1 MVSPIPI
8 WSRENGLIDAIVNA
22 LLQRIDR
29 SVAIDS
35 VQRSSS
41 AMCWRFR
48 LFTDSEFSPFFD
60 RVRFEGCIS
69 RLQEELTA
77 KIEKKTKHNY
87 PNPSCPGS
95 TERLVL
101 ARLKS
106 NSSKFAVMVFS
117 AFPKTGKETKIPPGI
132 WKTRSLK
139 NADSL
144 KREMS
149 SLRAETV
156 PKRANARGS
165 WCGFYISFRYS
176 FMQGWAIEAMEVWTC
191 ALHVFFSTYLIVKV
205 LLDIVSLPCTCSYTS
220 S

>member
-22 LLQRIDR
+22 LLQCIDR
-29 SVAIDS
+29 RVAIDS

-41 AMCWRFR
+41 AMYWRFR
-48 LFTDSEFSPFFD
+48 HFIGSQFPPLHD
-60 RVRFEGCIS
+60 RVRFEECIP

-77 KIEKKTKHNY
+77 KNEKKAKHNY
-87 PNPSCPGS
+87 PNPSCPGI

-101 ARLKS
+101 SRLKS
-106 NSSKFAVMVFS
+106 NSSKFAVMMFS

-156 PKRANARGS
+156 PQLANALGS
-165 WCGFYISFRYS
+165 WCGFYISIKYS
-176 FMQGWAIEAMEVWTC
+176 FMQGWAIEAMEV
-191 ALHVFFSTYLIVKV
+191 
-205 LLDIVSLPCTCSYTS
+205 
-220 S
+220 